1 MIQVTFL
8 KTPDLLNFSL
18 LSGAAK
24 AALLDGGRLEVW
36 ALVVV
41 GSRDPSIPASRKDR
55 AMTHPRAIKY
65 VCALCVSFVSL
76 SASAEYDLRLDEE
89 ELDFLIRI
97 NEYRES
103 IGAPCLTPS
112 PTMNAAADYMS
123 RFMGEEGFFDHN
135 EPPCDDAGDIC
146 NGRDPFDR
154 IEAFGHTQWRTS
166 AENIAAGNS
175 DGAST
180 FDQWKNSPGHDRNM
194 RNADFTSIGI
204 GRVEVP
210 GSYYRY
216 YWTTNFSDWV
226 DGNGDCTRDD
236 PSDYPDLNEESASD
250 SGDADP
256 SDEATETDQNE
267 ASNEVGGA
275 ENEQAGD
282 GSEEGGCTN
291 SSQAD
296 VLSLSLLLGGLAFVR
311 RRSLTCARLT

>member
-1 MIQVTFL
+1 MTQPMAVTTYL
-8 KTPDLLNFSL
+8 GALCACL
-18 LSGAAK
+18 LS
-24 AALLDGGRLEVW
+24 L
-36 ALVVV
+36 
-41 GSRDPSIPASRKDR
+41 PA
-55 AMTHPRAIKY
+55 
-65 VCALCVSFVSL
+65 F
-76 SASAEYDLRLDEE
+76 AEYDLRLDEE
-89 ELDFLIRI
+89 ELDFLMRI

-135 EPPCDDAGDIC
+135 EPPCDEAGDIC
-146 NGRDPFDR
+146 TGRDPFDR

-210 GSYYRY
+210 GSYYTF
-216 YWTTNFSDWV
+216 YWTTNFSDYI

-236 PSDYPDLNEESASD
+236 PSDYGDSASGG
-250 SGDADP
+250 SGDASPGD
-256 SDEATETDQNE
+256 SAD
-267 ASNEVGGA
+267 GA
-275 ENEQAGD
+275 AD
-282 GSEEGGCTN
+282 DEGGCAGT
-291 SSQAD
+291 SSAT
-296 VLSLSLLLGGLAFVR
+296 LWALCALLLR
-311 RRSLTCARLT
+311 RRRDC